1 MADMV
6 KKYFDHPKIYGG
18 DEIKTALTTKNEK
31 QKKNKKKTKQKNTTV
46 ETADEGNF
54 TGKMLQIKLQ
64 EVQKESVKPNK
75 RNNLMKNYSK

>member
-1 MADMV
+1 M
-6 KKYFDHPKIYGG
+6 
-18 DEIKTALTTKNEK
+18 
-31 QKKNKKKTKQKNTTV
+31 KNKKKQNKKTKQKNTTV

>member
-18 DEIKTALTTKNEK
+18 DEIKTALTTKNE
-31 QKKNKKKTKQKNTTV
+31 KQKNTTV

>member
-1 MADMV
+1 MKN
-6 KKYFDHPKIYGG
+6 KK
-18 DEIKTALTTKNEK
+18 K
-31 QKKNKKKTKQKNTTV
+31 QKKKTKQKNTTV